1 MIDITWEDV
10 AMKNILFFGDSNT
23 YGYKPDKSGRYDYDV
38 RWTGRIANLLGNEY
52 NIIEEG
58 LCGRTTIFPDAVRD
72 ARKGI
77 DLIGVVVESHKPV
90 DVIAIMLGTNDCKT
104 EFHADA
110 KTIAKGMEAVARK
123 ASKTAGEH
131 AKIVI
136 VSPIHLGKGVGEE
149 GFDPEFNESSENVSR
164 QLAWEY
170 EKIAN
175 ENGFYYFDA
184 AGAAEPSEVDRQH
197 LDEKGHKMFAE
208 KYSESLL
215 TEVL

>member
-1 MIDITWEDV
+1 
-10 AMKNILFFGDSNT
+10 MKNILFFGDSNT

-110 KTIAKGMEAVARK
+110 KTIAKEW
-123 ASKTAGEH
+123 
-131 AKIVI
+131 
-136 VSPIHLGKGVGEE
+136 
-149 GFDPEFNESSENVSR
+149 R
-164 QLAWEY
+164 QLQE
-170 EKIAN
+170 
-175 ENGFYYFDA
+175 
-184 AGAAEPSEVDRQH
+184 R
-197 LDEKGHKMFAE
+197 
-208 KYSESLL
+208 L
-215 TEVL
+215 TR

>member
-1 MIDITWEDV
+1 
-10 AMKNILFFGDSNT
+10 MKNILFFGDSNT

-123 ASKTAGEH
+123 ANKTAGEQRFPQS
-131 AKIVI
+131 AVRYVI
-136 VSPIHLGKGVGEE
+136 TGQQRAQHKGGSSVSAVIQPYLLLIQ
-149 GFDPEFNESSENVSR
+149 S
-164 QLAWEY
+164 Q
-170 EKIAN
+170 
-175 ENGFYYFDA
+175 A
-184 AGAAEPSEVDRQH
+184 ACI
-197 LDEKGHKMFAE
+197 
-208 KYSESLL
+208 
-215 TEVL
+215 

>member
-1 MIDITWEDV
+1 
-10 AMKNILFFGDSNT
+10 
-23 YGYKPDKSGRYDYDV
+23 
-38 RWTGRIANLLGNEY
+38 
-52 NIIEEG
+52 
-58 LCGRTTIFPDAVRD
+58 
-72 ARKGI
+72 
-77 DLIGVVVESHKPV
+77 
-90 DVIAIMLGTNDCKT
+90 MLGTNDCKT

-110 KTIAKGMEAVARK
+110 KTIAKGMETVARK
-123 ASKTAGEH
+123 AKETAGEH
-131 AKIVI
+131 VKIVI

-170 EKIAN
+170 EKIAK

-184 AGAAEPSEVDRQH
+184 AGAAKPSEVDRQH

-208 KYSESLL
+208 KYSEFLL

>member
-1 MIDITWEDV
+1 MIDIIWEDA
-10 AMKNILFFGDSNT
+10 AMRNILFFGDSNT
-23 YGYKPDKSGRYDYDV
+23 YGYKPDKSGRYDFDV
-38 RWTGRIANLLGNEY
+38 RWTGRISKILGSEY

-90 DVIAIMLGTNDCKT
+90 DVISIMLGTNDCKT

-123 ASKTAGEH
+123 AKETAGEQ

-136 VSPIHLGKGVGEE
+136 VSPIHLGKGVGDE
-149 GFDPEFNESSENVSR
+149 GFDPEFNESSEEVSK
-164 QLAWEY
+164 QLAREY
-170 EKIAN
+170 EKAAK

-184 AGAAEPSEVDRQH
+184 AGVAKPSEVDRQH
-197 LDEKGHKMFAE
+197 LDEAGHKIFAE
-208 KYSESLL
+208 KYSEFLL

>member
-1 MIDITWEDV
+1 MIIDITWEDV

-110 KTIAKGMEAVARK
+110 KTIAKEWRRLQERL
-123 ASKTAGEH
+123 TRQQ
-131 AKIVI
+131 
-136 VSPIHLGKGVGEE
+136 
-149 GFDPEFNESSENVSR
+149 ENMQR
-164 QLAWEY
+164 
-170 EKIAN
+170 
-175 ENGFYYFDA
+175 
-184 AGAAEPSEVDRQH
+184 
-197 LDEKGHKMFAE
+197 
-208 KYSESLL
+208 
-215 TEVL
+215 

>member
-72 ARKGI
+72 ARK
-77 DLIGVVVESHKPV
+77 
-90 DVIAIMLGTNDCKT
+90 AN
-104 EFHADA
+104 
-110 KTIAKGMEAVARK
+110 
-123 ASKTAGEH
+123 KTAGEH
-131 AKIVI
+131 SKIVI
-136 VSPIHLGKGVGEE
+136 ISPIHLGKGVGEE

-175 ENGFYYFDA
+175 ENGLYYFDA

-208 KYSESLL
+208 KYSEFLL

>member
-1 MIDITWEDV
+1 MIDIAWEDV

-23 YGYKPDKSGRYDYDV
+23 YGYKPDKTGRYDFDV
-38 RWTGRIANLLGNEY
+38 RWTGRISKILGSEY

-58 LCGRTTIFPDAVRD
+58 LCGRTTIFPDVVRD

-77 DLIGVVVESHKPV
+77 DLIGVAVESHKPV
-90 DVIAIMLGTNDCKT
+90 DVVSIMLGTNDCKT

-110 KTIAKGMEAVARK
+110 KTIAKGMEAVTRK
-123 ASKTAGEH
+123 AKETAGEQ

-136 VSPIHLGKGVGEE
+136 VSPIHLGKGVGDE
-149 GFDPEFNESSENVSR
+149 GFDPEFNESSEEVSK
-164 QLAWEY
+164 QLAREY
-170 EKIAN
+170 EKAAK

-184 AGAAEPSEVDRQH
+184 AGVAKPSKIDRQH
-197 LDEKGHKMFAE
+197 LDEKGHKIFAE
-208 KYSESLL
+208 KYSEFLL

>member
-1 MIDITWEDV
+1 MRNV
-10 AMKNILFFGDSNT
+10 LFFGDSNT

-38 RWTGRIANLLGNEY
+38 RWTGRIA
-52 NIIEEG
+52 
-58 LCGRTTIFPDAVRD
+58 
-72 ARKGI
+72 
-77 DLIGVVVESHKPV
+77 KPV

-123 ASKTAGEH
+123 ANKTAGEH

-170 EKIAN
+170 EKVAK

-208 KYSESLL
+208 KYSEFLL

>member
-77 DLIGVVVESHKPV
+77 DLIGVVVESHKP
-90 DVIAIMLGTNDCKT
+90 
-104 EFHADA
+104 
-110 KTIAKGMEAVARK
+110 KG
-123 ASKTAGEH
+123 
-131 AKIVI
+131 
-136 VSPIHLGKGVGEE
+136 E
-149 GFDPEFNESSENVSR
+149 GI
-164 QLAWEY
+164 Q
-170 EKIAN
+170 K
-175 ENGFYYFDA
+175 
-184 AGAAEPSEVDRQH
+184 
-197 LDEKGHKMFAE
+197 
-208 KYSESLL
+208 
-215 TEVL
+215 